1 MLLIIIA
8 LLLLDVVYNNKAIR
22 AIITEVQELVSAH
35 KRSTL
40 LEELKVLIKQIEEEG
55 SSYTEK
61 KWEEVNE
68 EFSEL
73 LQKLNSYEDLS
84 AELNSYEDLSAEELR
99 EIAEL
104 QGQYAATV
112 FKEHAG
118 KAMEKAGAVLDGFV
132 EGLTGDDENGEQAE
146 EQDE

>member
-61 KWEEVNE
+61 KWE
-68 EFSEL
+68 FSEL
-73 LQKLNSYEDLS
+73 LQK
-84 AELNSYEDLSAEELR
+84 LNSYEDLSAEELR

>member
-55 SSYTEK
+55 SSYTDK

-84 AELNSYEDLSAEELR
+84 AEELR

-104 QGQYAATV
+104 QGQYAAIV

>member
-84 AELNSYEDLSAEELR
+84 AEELR

>member
-55 SSYTEK
+55 SSYTDK

-73 LQKLNSYEDLS
+73 LQK
-84 AELNSYEDLSAEELR
+84 LNSYEDLSAEELR

>member
-1 MLLIIIA
+1 M
-8 LLLLDVVYNNKAIR
+8 
-22 AIITEVQELVSAH
+22 
-35 KRSTL
+35 
-40 LEELKVLIKQIEEEG
+40 EELKDFVEKVQKEG

-68 EFSEL
+68 EFTEL

-84 AELNSYEDLSAEELR
+84 AEELR
-99 EIAEL
+99 GIAEL

>member
-84 AELNSYEDLSAEELR
+84 A
-99 EIAEL
+99 
-104 QGQYAATV
+104 
-112 FKEHAG
+112 
-118 KAMEKAGAVLDGFV
+118 
-132 EGLTGDDENGEQAE
+132 GLTGDDENGEQAE